1 MKLRD
6 TETKLQDKYEGLRIY
21 TVVPGTVQTPI
32 KVTYQPRKGKSS
44 DGRTQ
49 EIYSFGRFEN
59 TRDIVQPAGRQA
71 QQVGHV
77 ARMVER
83 EMVFQEL
90 LENKKKI
97 WWKDAN
103 KHTLFTLY
111 RDMPYHAITGIVKA
125 CRDSFELIH
134 IKKLLDAVN
143 IRYFEFRDTQEDLYE
158 DVVTAL
164 ATEPVTPFA
173 VAGILD
179 YLPLWTGQ

>member
-1 MKLRD
+1 MKPY
-6 TETKLQDKYEGLRIY
+6 DKYEGLRIY

-32 KVTYQPRKGKSS
+32 KVTYSPRKAKSS

-77 ARMVER
+77 ARMVEHWR
-83 EMVFQEL
+83 ILDAV
-90 LENKKKI
+90 KKMTGRPRKVTVLGI
-97 WWKDAN
+97 EYA
-103 KHTLFTLY
+103 
-111 RDMPYHAITGIVKA
+111 PITGIVKA
-125 CRDSFELIH
+125 CRDSFELLH
-134 IKKLLDAVN
+134 VKRLLEAAD
-143 IRYFEFRDTQEDLYE
+143 IPYLEFRDTQEGEYE

-164 ATEPVTPFA
+164 ATVPVTPFA

-179 YLPLWTGQ
+179 YLPLWDSK